1 METFETD
8 GAYGRSRDEF
18 RGVPAGMEA
27 FGPVVACEPLAPE
40 RWRGPDSATTGGIV
54 PPGSL
59 FATSASDSDTRSRI

>member
-40 RWRGPDSATTGGIV
+40 RWRGSAPVVVLGAEEGE
-54 PPGSL
+54 
-59 FATSASDSDTRSRI
+59 SARWPRS